1 MSRLDLDDD
10 LLAIIAKMSEGNPG
24 CITFL
29 MEAMKNVN
37 QFRFI
42 EMVLRLDKAELYG
55 SHIYMLW
62 NDCCDRDLDKTIEM
76 ITNIKND
83 DELRS
88 YVIDR
93 GYGKK
98 YEQQKSPKPELFEE
112 EAK

>member
-1 MSRLDLDDD
+1 MSKLDLDDD
-10 LLAIIAKMSEGNPG
+10 LLAIITKMSEGNPG

-29 MEAMKNVN
+29 MEVMKNVD